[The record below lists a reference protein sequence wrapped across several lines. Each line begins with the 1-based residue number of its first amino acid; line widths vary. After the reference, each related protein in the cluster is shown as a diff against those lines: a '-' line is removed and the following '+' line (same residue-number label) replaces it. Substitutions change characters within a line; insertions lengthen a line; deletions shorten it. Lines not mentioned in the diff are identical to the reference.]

1 MVNMYIVWTLSLVL
15 SHDFVSFFFYL
26 GLFFTNFHD
35 SHDSMGRGR
44 LFFNSS
50 MPHRLYRKL
59 HVSLAITAGSS
70 PLHVATS
77 TDKIFEKNS
86 SFHVK

>member
-1 MVNMYIVWTLSLVL
+1 MVNMYIGWTLSLVL

-44 LFFNSS
+44 LFF
-50 MPHRLYRKL
+50 
-59 HVSLAITAGSS
+59 
-70 PLHVATS
+70 
-77 TDKIFEKNS
+77 
-86 SFHVK
+86 